1 MKVRKTTTGFL
12 VRLETGE
19 EIIHSLEMFTQEHAV
34 SMGTFTLMGA
44 VSHIELGYYTLAEK
58 QYHWKTFDGE
68 FEIISGVGNIGVLD
82 GKPMMHLHGTFSGTD
97 FMAFGG
103 HMRSAVVAASA
114 EVMVVTGEGTLE
126 RKFDEASGLNLW
138 DI

>member
-1 MKVRKTTTGFL
+1 
-12 VRLETGE
+12 
-19 EIIHSLEMFTQEHAV
+19 
-34 SMGTFTLMGA
+34 MGTFTIIGA

-68 FEIISGVGNIGVLD
+68 FEILSGVGNIALHD
-82 GKPMMHLHGTFSGTD
+82 GKPMIHLHGAFSGTD
-97 FMAFGG
+97 FAAFGG
-103 HMRSAVVAASA
+103 HVRNAIVAASA
-114 EVMVVTGEGTLE
+114 EVMAVAGEGTLE